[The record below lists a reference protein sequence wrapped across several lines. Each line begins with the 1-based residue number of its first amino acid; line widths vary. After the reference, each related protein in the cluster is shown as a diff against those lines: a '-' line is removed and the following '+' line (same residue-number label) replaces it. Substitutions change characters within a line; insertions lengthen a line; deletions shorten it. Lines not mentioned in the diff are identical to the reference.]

1 VSRPSADA
9 LEDAAR
15 RIEGW
20 LLDSG
25 VQLAEGAQQGGV
37 AGWLDQHG
45 RPEFVYLEITGY
57 YLTTMGWLA
66 TGAASSGERAAVAVK
81 RGRQALDWVRSATAD
96 NAVPATRLYL
106 SPERDDWRNA
116 AIFSFDLAMA
126 ARGVACLAAATRVE
140 GAETLVRDLGA
151 RVREICLDRA
161 PLPSHALREG
171 AHTTLPDR
179 WSTRPGPHHLK
190 AAGALLRL
198 PADLLDGALLR
209 ACRQTVAHWTRAMQ
223 ASWPCRELHPL
234 LYGLEGLL
242 ILEPAPS
249 EQTLDMME
257 RMYERLLRLQAADG
271 SLPAAA
277 VSGAGE
283 VRSDVLAQ
291 ALRVGALLRGTRR
304 LNSERARRLDALATA
319 LLRYVRADGGVL
331 FSTEQ
336 AIANTWCAMFA
347 HQALLLHSRTRNRV
361 SLAAADVTDRL
372 I

>member
-1 VSRPSADA
+1 
-9 LEDAAR
+9 
-15 RIEGW
+15 
-20 LLDSG
+20 
-25 VQLAEGAQQGGV
+25 
-37 AGWLDQHG
+37 
-45 RPEFVYLEITGY
+45 
-57 YLTTMGWLA
+57 M
-66 TGAASSGERAAVAVK
+66 
-81 RGRQALDWVRSATAD
+81 RSATAD

-126 ARGVACLAAATRVE
+126 ARGVACFAGATRVE
-140 GAETLVRDLGA
+140 EAETLVRDLGA
-151 RVREICLDRA
+151 RVREVCLGRA
-161 PLPSHALREG
+161 PLPSHAPREG
-171 AHTTLPDR
+171 THTTLPDR

-242 ILEPAPS
+242 ILESSAS
-249 EQTLDMME
+249 GQTLDVVE
-257 RMYERLLRLQAADG
+257 RIYERLLRLQAADG
-271 SLPAAA
+271 SLPGAA

-283 VRSDVLAQ
+283 VRADVLAQ
-291 ALRVGALLRGTRR
+291 ALRVGALLRGARR
-304 LNSERARRLDALATA
+304 LNGDQRGRRLDELATA
-319 LLRYVRADGGVL
+319 LLRHVRVDGGVL

-361 SLAAADVTDRL
+361 SIAADMTDRL